1 VIRPAAV
8 GDLPAI
14 LDLIHELAAFE
25 REPDAVLTTCDD
37 LRRALFG
44 EQPTVFAHVAEQD
57 GTVVGA
63 AVWFVSFS
71 TWTGRSGIYLQDLV
85 IRQDARGG
93 GHGRALM
100 RELARICLERG
111 YRRLDWSVLD
121 WNVDAQR
128 FYTGLGAV
136 ALPDWQSWR
145 LAGPGLQLLGG

>member
-1 VIRPAAV
+1 MIRPAV
-8 GDLPAI
+8 VDDLPAI
-14 LDLIHELAAFE
+14 LDLIHELAAYE
-25 REPDAVLTTCDD
+25 REPDAVLTTTED

-44 EQPTVFAHVAEQD
+44 DQPTVFAHVAEQD
-57 GTVVGA
+57 GAVVGA
-63 AVWFVSFS
+63 AIWYVSFS

-100 RELARICLERG
+100 RELARICLARG

-136 ALPDWQSWR
+136 QLPDWQSWR
-145 LAGPGLQLLGG
+145 LAGPGLEQLGG